1 MWKGNY
7 GGRDR
12 PVLKEIDL
20 GLEYLAQSLVHSRYS
35 VLFEIQISLLLFSL
49 LLDCRPK
56 KYSQP
61 KS

>member
-61 KS
+61 ES